1 MVGIPLNKKHSCSEL
16 ACQSDKY
23 QKILILIADIS
34 QNNGAMILENCCSE
48 VSIRGIKTIAPKIPE
63 LLKPSLSD
71 Y

>member
-16 ACQSDKY
+16 AFQSGKY
-23 QKILILIADIS
+23 QKILILIAHIS
-34 QNNGAMILENCCSE
+34 QNNGAIILENCCSE

-63 LLKPSLSD
+63 RLKPSLSD